1 MASFGQKALSVYIV
15 SSIVKMEVETKYME
29 TEQGLYRTAQGCVC
43 ACIHVHT
50 VSPVTFSVPF

>member
-43 ACIHVHT
+43 VHVFMCT
-50 VSPVTFSVPF
+50 LSLQ